1 MCGIA
6 GFRSVETREKEAVA
20 RRMADALRHRGPD
33 DEGIWVDDAAGLALA
48 QRRLSIVDLSPAG
61 HQPML
66 SRDGR
71 FVLVFNGE
79 IYNHADLRAQL
90 PADFPWR
97 GHSDTETL
105 VEAIAAWGVEET
117 LSQLNGMFAFA
128 VWDRELCTLW
138 LARDRMGEKPLYYGY
153 CGSTFLF
160 GSELKALRAHPAF
173 CAGIDPD
180 ALALYLHL
188 GYVPAPWSIYRG
200 IFKLPPAHF
209 LEVRDAG
216 RSIGEPVCYWDLPRI
231 AQQERISDPGDP
243 ALVDELDFLL
253 RSSVAMRMMSDVP
266 LGALLSGGIDSSLVA
281 ALMQAQSSRPVQTF
295 TIGFAEG
302 PYDESPHAAAVARH
316 LGTDHHEMRVTPAE
330 ALSII
335 PRLPEIYDEPFA
347 DSSQIP
353 TYWVFAMARR
363 HVTVTLSGD
372 AGDEL
377 FFGYDRY
384 CVSMRIWSAL
394 RWLPAR
400 IRPAAAW
407 MMRRFPAGLVEDW
420 QHRVGF
426 PRHSLHLADRLPRLA
441 DIVTAG
447 DSWQLYS
454 SLISL
459 WKTLPLVAAS
469 TASFPVFDAIGQM
482 KLSLADRM
490 MLADQLTY
498 LPDDIF
504 VKVDRASMA
513 VSLEARVPLVDPR
526 LVEFVWRLPLSA
538 KYRHGQTKRLLRR
551 VLERYVPRALLER
564 PKMGFGV
571 PIEFWLRGELRDWA
585 EDLLAEERLGREG
598 IFDVPAVRRA
608 WAEHLSGARR
618 WHHHLWAVLMFQ
630 AWKEKNDAGRTFG

>member
-6 GFRSVETREKEAVA
+6 GFWSVDTREKEAAA

-33 DEGIWVDDAAGLALA
+33 DEGVWVDDAAGIALS

-90 PADFPWR
+90 PGDFPWR

-105 VEAIAAWGVEET
+105 VEAIAAWGVEAT
-117 LSQLNGMFAFA
+117 LSRLNGMFAFA
-128 VWDRELCTLW
+128 VWDRELRTLW
-138 LARDRMGEKPLYYGY
+138 LARDRMGEKPLYYGS

-180 ALALYLHL
+180 ALALYLRF
-188 GYVPAPWSIYRG
+188 GYVPAPWSIHEG

-209 LEVRDAG
+209 LEVREGG
-216 RSIGEPVCYWDLPRI
+216 RVFGEPVCYWDLPRI
-231 AQQERISDPGDP
+231 AQGKRDLDPGDP
-243 ALVDELDFLL
+243 ALVDELDRLL
-253 RSSVAMRMMSDVP
+253 RSSVALRMMSDVP
-266 LGALLSGGIDSSLVA
+266 LGALLSGGIDSTLVA

-384 CVSMRIWSAL
+384 HLCLNLWKILRRI
-394 RWLPAR
+394 
-400 IRPAAAW
+400 PAAVKPPVSW
-407 MMRRFPAGLVEDW
+407 FFRHMPVQWLDRIQGVLGTPRRPLYLA
-420 QHRVGF
+420 HRI
-426 PRHSLHLADRLPRLA
+426 PRLVQMLQ
-441 DIVTAG
+441 IR
-447 DSWQLYS
+447 SEWELYAFFNAM
-454 SLISL
+454 
-459 WKTLPLVAAS
+459 WPDDTLLRREAN
-469 TASFPVFDAIGQM
+469 PVSRFDAIAREPI
-482 KLSLADRM
+482 SFAERM

-504 VKVDRASMA
+504 VKTDRASMA

-526 LVEFVWRLPLSA
+526 LVEFVWSLPLSA
-538 KYRHGQTKRLLRR
+538 KYRHGKTKWLLRR
-551 VLERYVPRALLER
+551 VLDRYVPRALLER
-564 PKMGFGV
+564 PKQGFGV
-571 PIEFWLRGELRDWA
+571 PIEYWLRNELRDWA
-585 EDLLAEERLGREG
+585 EDLLAEDRLEREG
-598 IFDVPAVRRA
+598 VFDADTVRRV
-608 WAEHLSGARR
+608 WAEHLSGTRR
-618 WHHHLWAVLMFQ
+618 WHHHLWAILMFQ
-630 AWKEKNDAGRTFG
+630 AWHEKKEIKS